1 MYAVWFQM
9 ITIVERV
16 RRTPGGLYTLP
27 LAPTYTIVISSP
39 REPGESC
46 LRCLALGLRAH
57 RAHLGVCATVGKE
70 GRAASHVRP
79 SANTSHAARA

>member
-1 MYAVWFQM
+1 VYAVWFQM

-46 LRCLALGLRAH
+46 LRCLALGA
-57 RAHLGVCATVGKE
+57 
-70 GRAASHVRP
+70 
-79 SANTSHAARA
+79 